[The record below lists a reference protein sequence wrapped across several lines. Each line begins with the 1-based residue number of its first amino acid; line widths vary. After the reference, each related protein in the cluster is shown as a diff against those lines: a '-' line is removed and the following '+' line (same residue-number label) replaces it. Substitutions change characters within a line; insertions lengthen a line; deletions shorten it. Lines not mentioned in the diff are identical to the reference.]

1 MERREGMSL
10 KLGLLGLLNYN
21 SMTGY
26 DLSKFFSASLS
37 FFWTATTSQVY
48 RELTTM
54 EKEGWVTSEVEVQF
68 SKPNKKIYSITELG
82 KKEMINWLTNHNIE
96 EDNPG
101 DRNPM
106 LMKLFFGA
114 EVPKEVMVEYLE
126 RNQNF
131 YEEKLRELDQA
142 KETINYNDER
152 VSKDKV
158 MYWRLCESY
167 GEHYYKATLEW
178 IKEALSII
186 KEES

>member
-1 MERREGMSL
+1 MSL
-10 KLGLLGLLNYN
+10 KMGLLGLLNYN

-26 DLSKFFSASLS
+26 DLSKIFSDSLS

-54 EKEGWVTSEVEVQF
+54 ERDGWVTSEVEVQF
-68 SKPNKKIYSITELG
+68 SKPNKKVYSITELG
-82 KKEMINWLTNHNIE
+82 KKKMFDWLTNHNIK

-114 EVPKEVMVEYLE
+114 EVPKEVMIEYLE
-126 RNQNF
+126 KNKKF
-131 YEEKLRELDQA
+131 YEEKLAELEQA
-142 KETINYNDER
+142 KEIIDYNDVEK
-152 VSKDKV
+152 SKDKAI
-158 MYWRLCESY
+158 YWRLCESY
-167 GEHYYKATLEW
+167 GEYYYKANLEW
-178 IKEALSII
+178 IKEALCMI

>member
-1 MERREGMSL
+1 MSL
-10 KLGLLGLLNYN
+10 KHGLLGLLNYN

-26 DLSKFFSASLS
+26 DLSKIFSDSLS

-48 RELTTM
+48 RELSTM
-54 EKEGWVTSEVEVQF
+54 ERDSWVTSEVEIQF
-68 SKPNKKIYSITELG
+68 SKPNKKVYSITELG
-82 KKEMINWLTNHNIE
+82 KKEMQEWLNNQNVK

-114 EVPKEVMVEYLE
+114 EVPRAVMAQYLGKTKE
-126 RNQNF
+126 F

-142 KETINYNDER
+142 KEIIAYNDVES
-152 VSKDKV
+152 SKDKI
-158 MYWRLCESY
+158 MYWKLCESY
-167 GEHYYKATLEW
+167 GEYYCKAILEW
-178 IKEALSII
+178 IEEALSII

>member
-1 MERREGMSL
+1 MSL
-10 KLGLLGLLNYN
+10 KLGLLGLLNYD

-26 DLSKFFSASLS
+26 DLSKFFSDSLS

-48 RELTTM
+48 RELATM
-54 EKEGWVTSEVEVQF
+54 ERDGWVTSEVEVQF
-68 SKPNKKIYSITELG
+68 SKPNKKVYSITELG
-82 KKEMINWLTNHNIE
+82 RSEMHDWLSSQNMK

-114 EVPKEVMVEYLE
+114 EVPREVMAQYLGKNKE
-126 RNQNF
+126 F

-142 KETINYNDER
+142 KEVIAYNDVENSR
-152 VSKDKV
+152 DKI

-167 GEHYYKATLEW
+167 GEYYYKAILEW

>member
-1 MERREGMSL
+1 MSL

-26 DLSKFFSASLS
+26 DLSKIFSDSLS

-54 EKEGWVTSEVEVQF
+54 EKDGWVTSEVEVQF
-68 SKPNKKIYSITELG
+68 SKPNKKVYSITDLG
-82 KKEMINWLTNHNIE
+82 RKEMFDWLTRHNIR

-126 RNQNF
+126 ENKKF
-131 YEEKLRELDQA
+131 YEEKLCELEQA
-142 KETINYNDER
+142 KEIIDYNDVEK
-152 VSKDKV
+152 SKDKA

-167 GEHYYKATLEW
+167 GEYYYKAILEW
-178 IKEALSII
+178 IKEALSMI